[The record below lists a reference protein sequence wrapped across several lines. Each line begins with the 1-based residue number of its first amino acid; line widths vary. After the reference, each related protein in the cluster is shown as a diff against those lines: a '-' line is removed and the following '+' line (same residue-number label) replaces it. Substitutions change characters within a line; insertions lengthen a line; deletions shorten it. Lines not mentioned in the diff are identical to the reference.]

1 MRVPHV
7 VVDLDRPEGSL
18 PPDGAV
24 VELAA
29 VDERHLR
36 TVLRLRDGAALS
48 LTDGAGAVADAV
60 LVPAGAEASR
70 WRRVAP
76 PPDVTVHPAVSK
88 GGKLDLVVEKA
99 TELGVRRVAPVLCD
113 RSERRWDAAQR
124 AARRDRWR
132 TIARAALAQSRGAWL
147 PEVAAPRPLADVL
160 GAGAPGLL
168 LHPGGGTVD
177 WTSAAAARVAVGPE
191 GGFTDDEVTLARDAG
206 WSVGGLGPRVLRT
219 ETAAVVVATLAV
231 AARGGLDRAE

>member
-7 VVDLDRPEGSL
+7 VVDLDRPDGSL

-24 VELAA
+24 VPLA
-29 VDERHLR
+29 VGDERHLR
-36 TVLRLRDGAALS
+36 TVLRLRDGAVLS

-60 LVPAGAEASR
+60 LAADGAEATR
-70 WRRVAP
+70 WRTVAAP
-76 PPDVTVHPAVSK
+76 PAVTVHPAVSK

-99 TELGVRRVAPVLCD
+99 TELGVRRIAPVLCE
-113 RSERRWDAAQR
+113 RSERRWDAAQL

-132 TIARAALAQSRGAWL
+132 VIARAALAQSRGAWL
-147 PEVAAPRPLADVL
+147 PDVAVPLPLPDVL
-160 GAGAPGLL
+160 DDGPPGLL

-177 WTSAAAARVAVGPE
+177 WAATVAARVAVGPE

-206 WSVGGLGPRVLRT
+206 WWVGGLGPRVLRT
-219 ETAAVVVATLAV
+219 ETAAVVVASLAV
-231 AARGGLDRAE
+231 AARGGLDHAE